1 MSRLIL
7 KSIEEVVYQYIDSL
21 SHKYKLE
28 KKELIERWEE
38 MSPLSS
44 STTTTTPAM
53 KSTTIAT
60 NTSKTPGN
68 KKQGYQYFFTVKR
81 NEYKTQ
87 HPDMMNYSHLNKEI
101 SHMWNALSE
110 TDKQKYGDDAIIQQQ
125 SSMVAIIER
134 KQYTFEELNKKKM
147 TELKEI
153 CEEYGIKK
161 GGNKSELIKNL
172 LGQADSTNVEKAKL
186 AMTSSS
192 STSVI
197 NPDLSVEIEYAK
209 KTETRVDFQ
218 QEENEEESDFE
229 EEDDA
234 NSVESKHSDITE
246 SSISLNDDDYDML

>member
-7 KSIEEVVYQYIDSL
+7 KSIEEVVYNYIDIL

-38 MSPLSS
+38 MSSSVSTNLSS
-44 STTTTTPAM
+44 STM
-53 KSTTIAT
+53 VKSTSVVT
-60 NTSKTPGN
+60 NASKAQGN

-110 TDKQKYGDDAIIQQQ
+110 TDKRKYGDDAMMQQK
-125 SSMVAIIER
+125 SSMLAVNER

-172 LGQADSTNVEKAKL
+172 LGQSESTNVEKSKL

-192 STSVI
+192 MTVV

-234 NSVESKHSDITE
+234 NSVESKQSDITE

>member
-1 MSRLIL
+1 
-7 KSIEEVVYQYIDSL
+7 
-21 SHKYKLE
+21 
-28 KKELIERWEE
+28 
-38 MSPLSS
+38 
-44 STTTTTPAM
+44 
-53 KSTTIAT
+53 
-60 NTSKTPGN
+60 
-68 KKQGYQYFFTVKR
+68 
-81 NEYKTQ
+81 
-87 HPDMMNYSHLNKEI
+87 
-101 SHMWNALSE
+101 
-110 TDKQKYGDDAIIQQQ
+110 
-125 SSMVAIIER
+125 
-134 KQYTFEELNKKKM
+134 M

-172 LGQADSTNVEKAKL
+172 LGQSESTNVEKSKL

-192 STSVI
+192 MTVV

-234 NSVESKHSDITE
+234 NSVESKQSDITE